1 MDKIDPV
8 YLLLAYLLR
17 LALIFTSLIVRP
29 SSYIWYYWF
38 NYADN
43 TQMRADVTSWAV
55 YLLLRFA
62 MAALYLFHLAQRK
75 LMDLVCACR

>member
-43 TQMRADVTSWAV
+43 TQM
-55 YLLLRFA
+55 
-62 MAALYLFHLAQRK
+62 
-75 LMDLVCACR
+75 